1 MRSVTTILPGR
12 RASELLPFGGLACK
26 QEGLR
31 VFAVATDFERTEV
44 LVPESVR
51 GIGTRFSPHFELVE
65 VFRGDFAFAQPVEE
79 VIAERRRQTA
89 PLDFGHYS
97 PKVRTASSSL
107 RRVCSSTSRERAKRS
122 ASSRKRFFSC
132 CRASI
137 PDSMSS
143 TMMRLALVRLVFA
156 SDFTR
161 RATRAG
167 SVTL

>member
-1 MRSVTTILPGR
+1 MLTVHHPARK
-12 RASELLPFGGLACK
+12 ASELLPFGGLARQ

-31 VFAVATDFERTEV
+31 VFSLATDFERTEV
-44 LVPESVR
+44 LVPKPLR
-51 GIGTRFSPHFELVE
+51 GIGIRFSPRFELVQ
-65 VFRGDFAFAQPVEE
+65 VFRGDLAFAQPVKE
-79 VIAERRRQTA
+79 VIAERGRQTA
-89 PLDFGHYS
+89 PLDARHYS

-107 RRVCSSTSRERAKRS
+107 RRVCSSTSRERARRS